1 MLLKLE
7 KKVMQVSV
15 LEESFRSDQKYNNN
29 VFSVKMTDS
38 INIDDITAKLNE

>member
-15 LEESFRSDQKYNNN
+15 LEESFRSDQKYNN

-38 INIDDITAKLNE
+38 INIDDVTAKLNE